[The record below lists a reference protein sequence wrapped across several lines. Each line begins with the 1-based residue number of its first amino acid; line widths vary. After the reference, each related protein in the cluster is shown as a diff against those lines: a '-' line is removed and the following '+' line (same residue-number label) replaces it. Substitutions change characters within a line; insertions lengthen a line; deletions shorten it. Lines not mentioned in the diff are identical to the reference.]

1 MVKQSN
7 AITWYD
13 DNQFKLFCNL
23 YKKGVHEHMPYLLDI
38 AFVRQELQQVYKH
51 LTNKQKNAFHTKI
64 ILE

>member
-1 MVKQSN
+1 MAKQSN

-13 DNQFKLFCNL
+13 DNQSKLFCNL

-51 LTNKQKNAFHTKI
+51 LTNKQKNALHTKI